1 MVTLYKGQDPLT
13 KDDLNV
19 FILDENGDLFDPFS
33 ITYTIYHSVS
43 NSFDLSCSEEMLLE
57 TLNSVPVPFGIGEFF
72 APWQMPQDI
81 DVGNY
86 RIKWD
91 VKKFID
97 SPIISEVEEI
107 NIILPV
113 DKLRQATLTGGD
125 NVGSLPG
132 DQFQGGCAEGDG

>member
-1 MVTLYKGQDPLT
+1 MVTLYRGQDPLT
-13 KDDLNV
+13 KNDLDV
-19 FILDENGDLFDPFS
+19 YILDENGHLFDPFS

-43 NSFDLSCSEEMLLE
+43 NSFNLACSEEMLLE
-57 TLNSVPVPFGIGEFF
+57 TLNSVPIPFGIGKYF
-72 APWQMPQDI
+72 APWQMPKDI

-97 SPIISEVEEI
+97 STIISEVEEF

-113 DKLRQATLTGGD
+113 DKLRQSTLTGGD

-132 DQFQGGCAEGDG
+132 DQFDGGCAEG

>member
-57 TLNSVPVPFGIGEFF
+57 TLNSVPIPFGIGEFF